1 MTDNINI
8 GGISR
13 MHTSPELSGLVD
25 GIDFP
30 HSGLFKSLSSAVQG
44 NYAII
49 NSATSTTTNFG
60 ITQTGTSTT
69 TLNVSTGQ
77 VMRDG
82 KLMPAVTLA
91 STPFVVGAQDASNIA
106 HFDYRS
112 AAKGGGNSYYLL
124 VVDASNVIQMRHN
137 GAPPD
142 GANSNVVDII
152 PQLTA
157 GDIPIAVVRLAETDA
172 VTGRLIQYLTTAK
185 EENSLSIGYD
195 NTGYVETGTIQ
206 GLATGTTVT
215 NSVGDFVIENTAIDK
230 DIIIKGND
238 GGVATTIVTIDASLK
253 QVIVPY
259 KVTTNI
265 LSLGYGTGPAKIQ
278 TYNTGDNLQ
287 LYSAGDANGNVMI
300 LELDAGT
307 DGVEANRIATVS
319 GNLNVTKTV
328 GIGTD
333 TPLAPLHIKSTDDG
347 TTLLLE
353 STDSDAGLAP
363 DLVFK
368 RTSSTP
374 VSGDNL
380 GSIRFLGMNI
390 NDESG
395 GTVAAE
401 HEFADIYARGND
413 LTTGTEDGE
422 LYFRTF
428 IGGTQRR
435 RIDLTPIR
443 TVFNEDGQDV
453 DFRVESSSEA
463 NMLVVD
469 AGINKVGIGTATP
482 SEVLDVDGV
491 VGMAGIKRKLVE
503 ANSAT
508 VAYILSITSDYT
520 VWAET
525 TTFNPAAPHLGGGPL
540 NITVPAASTAN
551 VGHEYQ
557 LIIKGNAGGPD
568 NLTITMTS
576 SNTLCDEM
584 QAGIST
590 PFSLITGKIY
600 KLLCVNATHWML
612 QTLN

>member
-142 GANSNVVDII
+142 GPESNVVDII

-185 EENSLSIGYD
+185 EENSVSIGYND
-195 NTGYVETGTIQ
+195 TGYTESNLISATASGLTISGIATATATSSDKILIQDGSDIIKTITVQNVANFTKTEDNDGDTKIQFEENADEDKIRFDTAGVERMIIDETG
-206 GLATGTTVT
+206 
-215 NSVGDFVIENTAIDK
+215 N
-230 DIIIKGND
+230 
-238 GGVATTIVTIDASLK
+238 
-253 QVIVPY
+253 
-259 KVTTNI
+259 
-265 LSLGYGTGPAKIQ
+265 
-278 TYNTGDNLQ
+278 
-287 LYSAGDANGNVMI
+287 
-300 LELDAGT
+300 
-307 DGVEANRIATVS
+307 
-319 GNLNVTKTV
+319 V

-333 TPLAPLHIKSTDDG
+333 TPLAPLHIISTDDG

-353 STDSDAGLAP
+353 STDSDDDLAP

-374 VSGDNL
+374 VTGDNL

-422 LYFRTF
+422 LYFRTL
-428 IGGTQRR
+428 INGTQRR
-435 RIDLTPIR
+435 RLDLTPIR
-443 TVFNEDGQDV
+443 TVFNEDGQDI
-453 DFRVESSSEA
+453 DFRIESSSEA
-463 NMLVVD
+463 NMFVVD
-469 AGINKVGIGTATP
+469 AALNKVGIGTATP
-482 SEVLDVDGV
+482 NSTLEVIGEITANKIS
-491 VGMAGIKRKLVE
+491 AGANKRGLVSKDS
-503 ANSAT
+503 ADMQYDISAT
-508 VAYILSITSDYT
+508 TDHYIFASSTTGNPPSGGPLQLTLPAIGSTDLGLSYRIVVSFLGAPSSPPNPATDGEVTLTYDSGDEIHDARGGVIASGGAPYILSAKSYDLICTDGT
-520 VWAET
+520 IWT
-525 TTFNPAAPHLGGGPL
+525 L
-540 NITVPAASTAN
+540 I
-551 VGHEYQ
+551 Q
-557 LIIKGNAGGPD
+557 LD
-568 NLTITMTS
+568 
-576 SNTLCDEM
+576 
-584 QAGIST
+584 
-590 PFSLITGKIY
+590 
-600 KLLCVNATHWML
+600 
-612 QTLN
+612 